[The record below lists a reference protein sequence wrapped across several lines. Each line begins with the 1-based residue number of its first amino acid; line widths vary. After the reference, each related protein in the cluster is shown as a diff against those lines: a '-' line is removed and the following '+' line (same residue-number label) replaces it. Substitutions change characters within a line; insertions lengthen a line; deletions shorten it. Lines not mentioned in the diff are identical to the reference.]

1 MPRFARFSSRVRR
14 TALLL
19 LCVLA
24 SLMPAMAGAVDR
36 VAKDQRQAVEQF
48 LGAVASGEPQAIAY
62 AIHPADIEALRTRLL
77 NLMREEAK
85 KGDFTIRSRLFG
97 QAMPLADLERLTA
110 PLFFAS
116 LFRKLYITA
125 RDYRDADYIGAV
137 PDRDG
142 LVHVLLWGRQPKER
156 GDVKVL
162 NVVTIKPYGADW
174 KAAMPSELEAQIDDL
189 IHGRR
194 SRTMVGPRLADGPA
208 PASGSGSATT
218 EAFTPPEITEMLEA
232 VENALVEGKCDVYYR
247 EYMSPNFRRVTSKKA
262 MEDLI
267 AACQNSLGTREM
279 LLSTIRLVRSLHPRL
294 TYEGQRAVYDL
305 SGAGLPYERFS
316 LEQVKKRWYI
326 AE

>member
-1 MPRFARFSSRVRR
+1 MPSFPRFSSRVRR
-14 TALLL
+14 TALL
-19 LCVLA
+19 CVFA
-24 SLMPAMAGAVDR
+24 SLLPAMAEAVDR

-48 LGAVASGEPQAIAY
+48 LGSVASGDPQSIAY

-110 PLFFAS
+110 PMFFAS

-194 SRTMVGPRLADGPA
+194 SNTMIGPRLADSPA
-208 PASGSGSATT
+208 PASSGSANT
-218 EAFTPPEITEMLEA
+218 EAFTPPEIAEMLEA
-232 VENALVEGKCDVYYR
+232 AEKALAEGKCDVYYR
-247 EYMSPNFRRVTSKKA
+247 EHMSPNFRRVTSKKA

-279 LLSTIRLVRSLHPRL
+279 LLSTVRLVRSLHPRL

-305 SGAGLPYERFS
+305 SGSGLPYERFS